1 MAVGRPG
8 RLGTMTTPPA
18 VQPWFA
24 VRCIF
29 RFEPGGEATAVY
41 EERITLWRAASF
53 DDAIE
58 RAELEADDYI
68 ADLDGEYLGVSQAYH
83 LFAGDE
89 LADGTEVFSLM
100 RRSDLRAEDYVDRYF
115 AADE

>member
-1 MAVGRPG
+1 MSPS
-8 RLGTMTTPPA
+8 PA
-18 VQPWFA
+18 AQPWFA

-29 RFEPGGEATAVY
+29 RFEPVDEPTPVY

-58 RAELEADDYI
+58 RAELEAEDYI

-83 LFAGDE
+83 LFAGE
-89 LADGTEVFSLM
+89 QLGDGTEVFSLM
-100 RRSDLRAEDYVDRYF
+100 RRSALPAEEYVDRYF